1 MRRAVDL
8 TQIALH
14 AIWGNKLRSTLTILG
29 NIVSVGS
36 IIAVVSLIQGVN
48 DEVAGA
54 IVSQF
59 GSDSFRVSRTGLLMS
74 EEDEEAARGNP
85 RISLDDAEASSVA
98 VTIGITSASDRNMKT
113 ARLRVMR
120 SSVPFE
126 VASGVGDVPGV

>member
-74 EEDEEAARGNP
+74 RGGRGGGP
-85 RISLDDAEASSVA
+85 QQPAHFSRRCRGHPQLRL
-98 VTIGITSASDRNMKT
+98 GTSAR
-113 ARLRVMR
+113 
-120 SSVPFE
+120 
-126 VASGVGDVPGV
+126 